1 MALAK
6 AGRLKPEIRLAQAV
20 SEFEADLAGDQK
32 AAFRADRAQ
41 SCKTPPSIQDVMR
54 FTAEMDLQM
63 SRKLGGGRCVG
74 PRMTNLVQA
83 VQQFAA
89 LGDVVIGGT
98 QNLLACGVWT
108 LVRMT
113 LLVSLLFCTP
123 WSLKAYV
130 VMPSSLGLYRLTCL
144 GQQRK
149 GVPLV
154 ASSLTL
160 AD

>member
-1 MALAK
+1 MASLALAK

-20 SEFEADLAGDQK
+20 SEFEADLAADQK

-113 LLVSLLFCTP
+113 LLVSLY
-123 WSLKAYV
+123 SLLSCLCRHVAAPFLVLYALTWTGRSRSGKV
-130 VMPSSLGLYRLTCL
+130 SL
-144 GQQRK
+144 
-149 GVPLV
+149 
-154 ASSLTL
+154 S
-160 AD
+160 

>member
-1 MALAK
+1 MASMALAK

-32 AAFRADRAQ
+32 ATFRADRAQ

-113 LLVSLLFCTP
+113 LLVSLYSVLPDLCRHIWRCHPRWVCTDRLASVSSGKV
-123 WSLKAYV
+123 SL
-130 VMPSSLGLYRLTCL
+130 S
-144 GQQRK
+144 
-149 GVPLV
+149 
-154 ASSLTL
+154 
-160 AD
+160 